1 MQIGLHTFDRY
12 TPHPAMNELSLSAIL
27 HKFFKPLM
35 LTFNKFRVLT
45 NAKMEGHA
53 IMPLVSEMMVFKLA
67 EYIGE

>member
-1 MQIGLHTFDRY
+1 
-12 TPHPAMNELSLSAIL
+12 MNELSLSAIL
-27 HKFFKPLM
+27 HKFFKQLM